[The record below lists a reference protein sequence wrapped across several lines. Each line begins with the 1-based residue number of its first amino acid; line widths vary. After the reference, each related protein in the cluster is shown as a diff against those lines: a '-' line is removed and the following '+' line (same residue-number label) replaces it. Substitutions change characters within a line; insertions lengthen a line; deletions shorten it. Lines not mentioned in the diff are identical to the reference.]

1 MKYRKLSLTLS
12 SLAISGLVGCAS
24 VNEHAGIV
32 VKGYTKAYGP
42 SNAVAL
48 KPVLKPSLSFS
59 SINFGN
65 GTEFLY
71 DDDFATRWSSKG
83 EHVWV
88 VFDYKKPVEFNAV
101 RLAFFKGNGRISRFD
116 IEVSNDGRGWTQ
128 VISNG
133 ESSGKTDKYERFPFV
148 TLKSRYIKFVGYGNT
163 ENIWSALT
171 EFQAVNCNI
180 NLCPISDLINQN

>member
-1 MKYRKLSLTLS
+1 MKYRKLNLTLS
-12 SLAISGLVGCAS
+12 ALTITGLVGCAS
-24 VNEHAGIV
+24 VDENAGIV
-32 VKGYTKAYGP
+32 VKGYTKADGP
-42 SNAVAL
+42 SNTVAL

-65 GTEFLY
+65 GPEFLF

-88 VFDYKKPVEFNAV
+88 VFDYANPIEFNAV

-116 IEVSNDGRGWTQ
+116 IEVSNDGRGWTPII
-128 VISNG
+128 VNG
-133 ESSGKTDKYERFPFV
+133 ESSGKTDKFERFPFIN
-148 TLKSRYIKFVGYGNT
+148 LKSRYIKFIGYGNT

-171 EFQAVNCNI
+171 EFQVVNCKVNF
-180 NLCPISDLINQN
+180 CPISDLINQK